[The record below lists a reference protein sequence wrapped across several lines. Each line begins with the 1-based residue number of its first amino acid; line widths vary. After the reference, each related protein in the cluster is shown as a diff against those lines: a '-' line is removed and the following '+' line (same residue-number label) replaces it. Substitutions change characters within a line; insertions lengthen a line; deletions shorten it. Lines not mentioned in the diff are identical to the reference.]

1 MPACARARLTGG
13 DRARI
18 TARPTNREKIPL
30 MRAAV
35 LREAGHLGV
44 EEIDVPVPGPGEV
57 RVRLRATGVCHT
69 DRTIVEGKVP
79 VPLPMVLG
87 HEGAGVVD
95 AVGGGVTDLTVG
107 DHVVLTITPGCG
119 MCRQCQLGAFAL
131 CAVAAPHLLDGRL
144 SNGQRRLTRGAERLN
159 HFAMQSSFAEY
170 AVVERRV
177 AVRVPDDVPFDVA
190 CLTACGV
197 STGFGAAVLR
207 AGVGFGETVLVIG
220 VGGVGLAA
228 VLGAVT
234 VGAGRVVVA
243 DRSAAACQLAADLGA
258 TDTIVV
264 DGDGAGGGGLAAR
277 VRALTGGGVDV
288 AIDAV
293 GTAGTVAAAF
303 TALRGGG
310 RAVVVGVADA
320 RAKVSIPLYHLIDQR
335 VLTGSTNGNIR
346 PHVDIPRILD
356 LYRAGRL
363 PLDRLVTRRHP
374 LENIGRAMAELGVRP
389 GRAVITF

>member
-1 MPACARARLTGG
+1 
-13 DRARI
+13 
-18 TARPTNREKIPL
+18 

-69 DRTIVEGKVP
+69 DRTVVEGKMP

-95 AVGGGVTDLTVG
+95 AVGGGVTDLAVG

-119 MCRQCQLGAFAL
+119 VCRQCQLGAFAL
-131 CAVAAPHLLDGRL
+131 CEVAAPHLLDGRL
-144 SNGQRRLTRGAERLN
+144 PNGQRRLTRGAERIN

-170 AVVERRV
+170 AVVERRS
-177 AVRVPDDVPFDVA
+177 AVKVPDDVPLDVA

-197 STGFGAAVLR
+197 STGFGAAVIR
-207 AGVGFGETVLVIG
+207 AGVGVGETVLVLG
-220 VGGVGLAA
+220 AGGVGLAA

-243 DRSAAACQLAADLGA
+243 DRSAAACRLAADLGA
-258 TDTIVV
+258 TDIILV
-264 DGDGAGGGGLAAR
+264 DGDGDGARDEGGGREGDLAAR

-293 GTAGTVAAAF
+293 GTADTVAAAF
-303 TALRGGG
+303 TALRRGG
-310 RAVVVGVADA
+310 RAVVIGVADP

-335 VLTGSTNGNIR
+335 VLTGSTNGSIR
-346 PHVDIPRILD
+346 PHVDIPRILG
-356 LYRAGRL
+356 LYQAGRL
-363 PLDRLVTRRHP
+363 PLDRLVTRRYP
-374 LENIGRAMAELGVRP
+374 LEDIGRAMAELGVQP

>member
-1 MPACARARLTGG
+1 
-13 DRARI
+13 
-18 TARPTNREKIPL
+18 

-69 DRTIVEGKVP
+69 DRTVVEGKMP

-95 AVGGGVTDLTVG
+95 AVGGGVTDLAVG
-107 DHVVLTITPGCG
+107 DHVVLTITSGCG
-119 MCRQCQLGAFAL
+119 VCRQCQLGAFAL
-131 CAVAAPHLLDGRL
+131 CEVAAPHMLDGRL
-144 SNGQRRLTRGAERLN
+144 PNGQRRLTRGAERIN

-170 AVVERRV
+170 AVVERRS
-177 AVRVPDDVPFDVA
+177 AVKVPDDVPLDVA

-197 STGFGAAVLR
+197 STGFGAAVIR
-207 AGVGFGETVLVIG
+207 AGVGVGETVLVIG
-220 VGGVGLAA
+220 AGGVGLAA

-234 VGAGRVVVA
+234 VGAGRVIVA
-243 DRSAAACQLAADLGA
+243 DRSAVACQLAADLGA
-258 TDTIVV
+258 TDIIVG
-264 DGDGAGGGGLAAR
+264 DGDGDGDGDRDGGGDRGGGEDLAAR

-293 GTAGTVAAAF
+293 GTAGTAAAAF
-303 TALRGGG
+303 TALRRGG
-310 RAVVVGVADA
+310 RAVVIGVADP

-335 VLTGSTNGNIR
+335 VLTGSTNGSIR

-363 PLDRLVTRRHP
+363 PLDRLVTRRYP
-374 LENIGRAMAELGVRP
+374 LEGVGQAMAELGVEP

>member
-1 MPACARARLTGG
+1 
-13 DRARI
+13 
-18 TARPTNREKIPL
+18 

-35 LREAGHLGV
+35 LREAGHLRV

-57 RVRLRATGVCHT
+57 RVRVRATGVCYT

-95 AVGGGVTDLTVG
+95 AVGGGVSDLAVG

-119 MCRQCQLGAFAL
+119 VCQQCQLGAFVL
-131 CAVAAPHLLDGRL
+131 CEVAAPHMLDGRL
-144 SNGQRRLTRGAERLN
+144 SNGERRLTRGAERIN

-170 AVVERRV
+170 AVVERRA
-177 AVRVPDDVPFDVA
+177 AVKVPDDVPLDVA

-197 STGFGAAVLR
+197 STGFGAAVIR
-207 AGVGFGETVLVIG
+207 GDVGVGEKVLVIG
-220 VGGVGLAA
+220 AGGVGLAA
-228 VLGAVT
+228 VLGALT

-243 DRSAAACQLAADLGA
+243 DRSTVACQLAADLGA
-258 TDTIVV
+258 TDIIVM
-264 DGDGAGGGGLAAR
+264 DEDTDLAAR
-277 VRALTGGGVDV
+277 VRAVTGGGVDV

-293 GTAGTVAAAF
+293 GTAGTAAGAF
-303 TALRGGG
+303 SALRRGG
-310 RAVVVGVADA
+310 RAVVIGVADP
-320 RAKVSIPLYHLIDQR
+320 RAKISIPLYHLIDQR
-335 VLTGSTNGNIR
+335 VLTGSTNGSIR
-346 PHVDIPRILD
+346 PHIDIPRILD

-363 PLDRLVTRRHP
+363 PLDRLVTRRYP
-374 LENIGRAMAELGVRP
+374 LEHIGRAMAELGVQP